1 MSSSRA
7 HSRERRACRI
17 NLRARR
23 HLTGK
28 GCVIARKETNGKI
41 EIADAEMHLS
51 SVVLVERLVAR
62 GFSRLSAE
70 RFVEIERGAG
80 EAGRARPHP
89 VARR

>member
-1 MSSSRA
+1 VNAGRA
-7 HSRERRACRI
+7 GSTCAPDAI
-17 NLRARR
+17 SL
-23 HLTGK
+23 GK